1 MDQHLAQ
8 FGSNVMLK
16 KHDGVDAMVV
26 CASKARPGMGWG
38 GGVSLPHLPPNLK
51 GERRRREGGTVAQ
64 RCWAL
69 ESPRGIQGF
78 KKKPLEMDPWIS
90 AFL

>member
-38 GGVSLPHLPPNLK
+38 GCVPSPSASQPER
-51 GERRRREGGTVAQ
+51 GEEEEGGWDSSTALLGFGVTQ
-64 RCWAL
+64 RD
-69 ESPRGIQGF
+69 PR
-78 KKKPLEMDPWIS
+78 L
-90 AFL
+90 